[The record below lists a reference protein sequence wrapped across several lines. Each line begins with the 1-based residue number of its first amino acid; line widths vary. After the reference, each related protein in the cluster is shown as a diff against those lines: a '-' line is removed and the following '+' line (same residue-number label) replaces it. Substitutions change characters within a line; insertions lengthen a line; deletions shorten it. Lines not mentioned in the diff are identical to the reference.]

1 MSEKDR
7 KINGCVVS
15 PVSGDYSTESFLSIS
30 GDISELGEQR
40 ESPLTLTHACVL
52 AGGGD
57 SWASTVRRTW
67 PSSYRKENAM
77 ELDFRCGRAG

>member
-15 PVSGDYSTESFLSIS
+15 PVSGGYSTDSFLSMS
-30 GDISELGEQR
+30 GDISELGAER
-40 ESPLTLTHACVL
+40 EPTDLTHACVP

-57 SWASTVRRTW
+57 SWASTVRKTR